1 MVTLS
6 TLDYYN
12 VNADTY
18 FEDTVRADVTS
29 LYSHFEGLIKPGASI
44 LDLGCGSGRD
54 SKHFLDAGFTVTA
67 VDGSQELCKR
77 AEMLLAVPV
86 RNLLFQDLDYSEQ
99 FDAVWACASLLHV
112 PRHDIQTVLKKV
124 ADAVVP
130 EGIAYAS
137 FKYGSGERISN
148 GRYFSD
154 YTEKDIPWLSN
165 LARELKPYEW

>member
-1 MVTLS
+1 MS

-112 PRHDIQTVLKKV
+112 PRHDIQTVK
-124 ADAVVP
+124 
-130 EGIAYAS
+130 
-137 FKYGSGERISN
+137 GSRCCGTRRNRIRIIQVWVRRTHIQRSL
-148 GRYFSD
+148 FF
-154 YTEKDIPWLSN
+154 
-165 LARELKPYEW
+165 